1 MERRKEVEDKS
12 IWFQYF
18 RSIRTVCPWS
28 YKSYLEGKIKIIPLD
43 RDFMKLNEAKKN
55 LIPEIKRELKKSK
68 LEVLTNE
75 NDYLVKNLKKAG

>member
-1 MERRKEVEDKS
+1 
-12 IWFQYF
+12 
-18 RSIRTVCPWS
+18 
-28 YKSYLEGKIKIIPLD
+28 
-43 RDFMKLNEAKKN
+43 MKLNEAKKN